1 MAASFSLTRRTVCSR
16 YGSYLYR
23 KLHVRGKIRNVSI
36 GGTDSQAPVRV
47 RRRDDEL
54 MAAIRAATRAE
65 LVDFGYA
72 GVSYEGV
79 ARRARTSKP
88 VLYRRYPTRAHMV
101 VDALPNLHWRPDE
114 DVVFESLRDD
124 LMHLFGV
131 AVEGFRVIG
140 IDNYRRLIA
149 DADDELLNSL
159 DGQITKLSVRTIYPA
174 LARARDRGE
183 IGGRHIP
190 HRAATLIGTL
200 VRDELFFARRDVDS
214 TTLAELLDT
223 VYLPLIKAI
232 SR

>member
-1 MAASFSLTRRTVCSR
+1 
-16 YGSYLYR
+16 
-23 KLHVRGKIRNVSI
+23 VSI
-36 GGTDSQAPVRV
+36 DDADSQAPVRV

-65 LVDFGYA
+65 LVDYGYA

-101 VDALPNLHWRPDE
+101 VDSLPNLHWRPDD
-114 DVVFESLRDD
+114 DVVSQSLRDD

-131 AVEGFRVIG
+131 AVENFRVIG

-159 DGQITKLSVRTIYPA
+159 NAQITKLSVRTIYPA

-183 IGGRHIP
+183 IGARQIP

-200 VRDELFFARRDVDS
+200 VRDELFFTRRDVDS
-214 TTLAELLDT
+214 TVLGELLDT
-223 VYLPLIKAI
+223 VYLPLINAI

>member
-1 MAASFSLTRRTVCSR
+1 
-16 YGSYLYR
+16 
-23 KLHVRGKIRNVSI
+23 VSI
-36 GGTDSQAPVRV
+36 RETGSQAAVRV

-54 MAAIRAATRAE
+54 MAAIRSATRAE

-101 VDALPNLHWRPDE
+101 VDALPNLHWRPDD
-114 DVVFESLRDD
+114 DVISQSLRDD
-124 LMHLFGV
+124 LMHVFGV

-140 IDNYRRLIA
+140 IENYRRLIA
-149 DADDELLNSL
+149 DADDELLKFLNA
-159 DGQITKLSVRTIYPA
+159 QITELGVRTIYPA

-183 IGGRHIP
+183 IGARQIP

-200 VRDELFFARRDVDS
+200 VRDELFFARRHVDS
-214 TTLAELLDT
+214 TVLAELLDT
-223 VYLPLIKAI
+223 VYLPLIDAI